1 MPAAKPRRKIIRT
14 RTNASENSL
23 LSHNRTLVIR
33 DRMVARRR
41 GLLDDSA
48 AGRLLDNSDIV
59 IGIPSMFMC
68 WRERTWCQP
77 TIVRKLS
84 RFATGFDR
92 LPSTMPMAVNSVQ
105 LSGNQGAAFGVAP
118 LCFRPRSTS
127 SKQRPESA
135 SQNSFLIPTF
145 TPCG

>member
-1 MPAAKPRRKIIRT
+1 MPAAKPRRKINRT

-68 WRERTWCQP
+68 WREKIWGLP
-77 TIVRKLS
+77 TIGRNVFL
-84 RFATGFDR
+84 FATGFAR
-92 LPSTMPMAVNSVQ
+92 LPLTMPMGINLVQ
-105 LSGNQGAAFGVAP
+105 FIGKQGGAFAGAP
-118 LCFRPRSTS
+118 LLFR
-127 SKQRPESA
+127 
-135 SQNSFLIPTF
+135 
-145 TPCG
+145 

>member
-68 WRERTWCQP
+68 WRERIGVSQ
-77 TIVRKLS
+77 RDS
-84 RFATGFDR
+84 
-92 LPSTMPMAVNSVQ
+92 SQAVPIRNR
-105 LSGNQGAAFGVAP
+105 
-118 LCFRPRSTS
+118 FRP
-127 SKQRPESA
+127 SA
-135 SQNSFLIPTF
+135 VHDTD
-145 TPCG
+145 GR